1 MEKTFALITIFLA
14 FAFSGKCSDVFSR
27 CDFPEGFVFGSSTSA
42 YQELLRKTEGNLVS
56 GTDFVTHI
64 ITKVTEI

>member
-42 YQELLRKTEGNLVS
+42 YQVWNQFIILNLRTELKQR
-56 GTDFVTHI
+56 F
-64 ITKVTEI
+64 